1 MKLKTLITL
10 YYDQVQLF
18 PSVFCGV
25 FCEAGDHLTAQK
37 IGQLFTINFSE
48 QEEKLKRETPV
59 VTFWRHFLLEC
70 EGEMLILFFIII
82 NKKYCIRMDK
92 SGSGSFSNSLFY
104 VLIRFPKVSHRN
116 DDDNIYVLKCLYS
129 LSVFPQLEGAPSPFR
144 TSFAL
149 PQEVPSNKLSVP
161 SLLPPSPSSIL
172 SHPPH

>member
-1 MKLKTLITL
+1 
-10 YYDQVQLF
+10 
-18 PSVFCGV
+18 
-25 FCEAGDHLTAQK
+25 
-37 IGQLFTINFSE
+37 
-48 QEEKLKRETPV
+48 
-59 VTFWRHFLLEC
+59 
-70 EGEMLILFFIII
+70 
-82 NKKYCIRMDK
+82 MDK

-104 VLIRFPKVSHRN
+104 VLMRFPKVSHRN
-116 DDDNIYVLKCLYS
+116 DDDNIYALKCLYS